1 MLFVSF
7 LPPLEPLLGG
17 SGGVL
22 GTKKGPSWMP
32 KQLKIDA
39 EMHVKSKVILSSI
52 FSDLNHFGEAK
63 SNQNEIKIASKTKV
77 MLKIAESSK
86 TLYFLM
92 FFNDFHG
99 FGPRKFYKNL

>member
-22 GTKKGPSWMP
+22 ATKSGPSWMP

-52 FSDLNHFGEAK
+52 FSDFNHFGESK
-63 SNQNEIKIASKTKV
+63 KTQNDIKIASKTKV
-77 MLKIAESSK
+77 MLKIAK
-86 TLYFLM
+86 TLKTL
-92 FFNDFHG
+92 
-99 FGPRKFYKNL
+99 

>member
-22 GTKKGPSWMP
+22 GTKSGPSWMP
-32 KQLKIDA
+32 KHLKIDA

-52 FSDLNHFGEAK
+52 FSDFNHFGEAK
-63 SNQNEIKIASKTKV
+63 STQNEIKIASKTKV
-77 MLKIAESSK
+77 MLKISK
-86 TLYFLM
+86 TLKTLQIPM
-92 FFNDFHG
+92 FFTDFHG
-99 FGPRKFYKNL
+99 FGHRKID

>member
-22 GTKKGPSWMP
+22 ETKSGPSWMP

-52 FSDLNHFGEAK
+52 FSDFNKPVLARNGK
-63 SNQNEIKIASKTKV
+63 RV
-77 MLKIAESSK
+77 D
-86 TLYFLM
+86 
-92 FFNDFHG
+92 FFSVV
-99 FGPRKFYKNL
+99 K